1 MTKEW
6 HNIPLCYHFAFSSLH
21 LIDFFSCLLFESGT
35 RVSRFQFE
43 SRLAKESSRCRAIFA
58 ELRARFKSDIF
69 VTKPETFFSKL
80 PITKIYPLTKN
91 NHKFRFFIFSL
102 SFEAGLLFRIRRTAH
117 TNDKDFLLDKHESVE
132 NMNDNSNSLDE
143 HI

>member
-1 MTKEW
+1 M
-6 HNIPLCYHFAFSSLH
+6 CYHFAFSSLH

-43 SRLAKESSRCRAIFA
+43 PRLAKESSRCRAIFA

-69 VTKPETFFSKL
+69 VTKPETFVSKL
-80 PITKIYPLTKN
+80 PITKIYSLTKN
-91 NHKFRFFIFSL
+91 NNNFSFFSL